1 MDSKTFAII
10 TDVHSN
16 VESLKHAI
24 SIINDRNDIDQLIC
38 LGDCFALG
46 PDPVNT
52 LNILQSLSECIFV
65 RGNHDR
71 YLVLFRFSQNVFS
84 IRRHTDNEA
93 I

>member
-52 LNILQSLSECIFV
+52 LNI
-65 RGNHDR
+65 
-71 YLVLFRFSQNVFS
+71 
-84 IRRHTDNEA
+84 
-93 I
+93 